1 MQGKYEVINKEKF
14 MGAKPPRYLSSYELE
29 VFRFLDK
36 NKNVIRWGS
45 ENIVVPYENPVKQRK
60 ARYYVDIYMEYY
72 DKKGVIHKELIEI
85 KPMNQSKP
93 PVRGKKKQSTYDQE
107 SLTYMVNMAKW
118 SAADKYATMHGW
130 VFRILTEQS
139 IFH

>member
-1 MQGKYEVINKEKF
+1 
-14 MGAKPPRYLSSYELE
+14 
-29 VFRFLDK
+29 
-36 NKNVIRWGS
+36 
-45 ENIVVPYENPVKQRK
+45 
-60 ARYYVDIYMEYY
+60 MEYY